1 MCVCVCVHVCRMQQ
15 DSKRRNLEKQSH
27 CAASC
32 KCLVVCYSSRST
44 LSLMHGNCGSFFR
57 RDYTFNGAAKMNADL
72 SQWSVENLKSME
84 RTFDGATR
92 FSGKGLEQWDVSQV
106 DDFTGFFSWTKT
118 TFTPCTQ
125 RKIANSWGAQSL
137 RVSLSKLEEWSK
149 KTCPPLTDADFKTA
163 TCECYCANLSR
174 TLYVHAIP

>member
-1 MCVCVCVHVCRMQQ
+1 MFGSVLQH
-15 DSKRRNLEKQSH
+15 SRN
-27 CAASC
+27 
-32 KCLVVCYSSRST
+32 ST
-44 LSLMHGNCGSFFR
+44 LSLMHGNCVSFFR

-72 SQWSVENLKSME
+72 SQWSVENLKSMV

-106 DDFTGFFSWTKT
+106 DDFTGIFST

-137 RVSLSKLEEWSK
+137 RVSLSKLEAWST

-163 TCECYCANLSR
+163 TCECYCVRISAVHSTCTRFHNMQLFLSTTR
-174 TLYVHAIP
+174 CFVPHTVHARSS